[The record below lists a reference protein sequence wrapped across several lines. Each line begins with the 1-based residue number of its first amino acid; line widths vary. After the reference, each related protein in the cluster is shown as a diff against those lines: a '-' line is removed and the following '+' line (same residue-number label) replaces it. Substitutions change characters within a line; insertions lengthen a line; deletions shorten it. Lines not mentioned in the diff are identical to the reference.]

1 MSPVTRWAFRRTS
14 TFRVPEQ
21 VLQETHHREF
31 PCGTLQ
37 VKDVA
42 LTLQQLRANFQMLR
56 AQQKKREIDSLQRL
70 RRVLRQ
76 REFKC

>member
-56 AQQKKREIDSLQRL
+56 AQQKKKRDRFITETKKSVKAEGI
-70 RRVLRQ
+70 
-76 REFKC
+76 